1 LIWPSASN
9 PATVNLSAYS
19 PSKYP
24 SARVIGNDLSA
35 IQPSWVPPN
44 LEFVVDDFEREWMY
58 KPDYFD
64 FIHARTIAGYVSK
77 PSMTRTPNSDP
88 ATVVFRVGLS
98 S

>member
-1 LIWPSASN
+1 MIWPSASN

-44 LEFVVDDFEREWMY
+44 LEFVIDDFEREWMY
-58 KPDYFD
+58 KPDFFD

-88 ATVVFRVGLS
+88 ATVVFRAGLS